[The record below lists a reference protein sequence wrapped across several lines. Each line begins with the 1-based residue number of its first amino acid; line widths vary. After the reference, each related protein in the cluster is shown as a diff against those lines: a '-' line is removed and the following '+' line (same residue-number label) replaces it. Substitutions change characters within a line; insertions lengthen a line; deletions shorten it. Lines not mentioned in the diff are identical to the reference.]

1 MTSSRTSSLAIA
13 SVTALLPLFAQAQV
27 PPVDANG
34 RPAVVVCGVTA
45 AGAPIRTAH
54 MDKIIFQIIADLRA
68 TNPNDQDALNRVP
81 KKTDLDIKVI
91 DNPQTV
97 ADLEGKV
104 LTFLG
109 AADTPEN
116 RDGIEIKDVE
126 YAVICPRSTAD

>member
-1 MTSSRTSSLAIA
+1 MLNSRLLVLAGF
-13 SVTALLPLFAQAQV
+13 TALPLLSQAAV
-27 PPVDANG
+27 PPVDAIG

-54 MDKIIFQIIADLRA
+54 MDKIIFQIVADLRA
-68 TNPNDQDALNRVP
+68 QLDADQAALDAVP

-91 DNPQTV
+91 DNPTTV

-109 AADTPEN
+109 AADTQEN
-116 RDGIEIKDVE
+116 RDAIRISDVE
-126 YAVICPRSTAD
+126 YAVICPRPQAD